1 MTTPPSPGK
10 TNGLGEPPSP
20 VSTQEVDWL
29 QCLLCR
35 GVYKDPWL
43 LRCLHTF
50 CQGCFD
56 NRVEAA
62 EGKSECPVCQERDV
76 FGHLKLRPDYAVR
89 YALDHGPA
97 ERRPVPCSAG
107 LGGVECGRPAVTHC
121 PTCAKY
127 MCTGC
132 HSNHME
138 LSRSHRVQALGEARA
153 DGKRPAC
160 WLHPHQQLKQYC
172 TTCEAPTCELCA
184 ETHPADHRRV
194 PLDDV
199 ASDEINQFCSSLD
212 GQKRKV
218 IDMKKIL
225 ARQIRRHTEAYERCR
240 RVVEEGHEV
249 LMDVLPSDKEQVLL
263 KLDERHRL
271 QKTRLEKFGE
281 KVLLLAGDATHITSV
296 MERQLQFGLNGE
308 VLALKKP
315 AESKLGGM
323 NRKIDD
329 HFSADTPMA
338 QALLKS
344 GAEIGREMM
353 RTVYRPHVAGDSR
366 RTSPVQLGTLQAFG
380 SSPSGSSHGS
390 SPELSLEQ
398 SLSRGSSYDHELLGP
413 EVSGSIRQN
422 GGELGGLG
430 FALPAEISAM
440 LNGNSSGDLFS
451 QPPSS
456 LGLSGMTNG
465 HGSHNGGLS
474 NGHSKL
480 GAVGGGSGGGL
491 SSLTNGLEQ
500 HLRLDEP
507 RSVSSSRP
515 TSSFSGLDIGGH
527 HGLVDYNGLSDY
539 STPRLTNGGL
549 GGQSQ
554 SSSTGPFNGNAGG
567 LGQSILSGVAME
579 RSFSGGGSYDSGFS
593 GRYSP
598 YSGISQYGRWS
609 NGNDT
614 ASDSGPPSHRPPS
627 VASTQ
632 LSSRGPPP
640 SPAPTTPSYPPRGQ
654 IRRQK
659 MIYNVKLGEFG
670 VMEGQFT
677 EPSGVAVNQRN
688 EIIVADT
695 NNHRIQVFDKEGRF
709 QFSFGECGKREG
721 QLLYPN
727 RVFVNKQSGD
737 IVVTERS
744 PTHQIQ
750 IYNQYGAFVRKFGA
764 DILQH
769 PRGVT
774 VDNKNRIV
782 VVECK
787 VMRVLIFDYY
797 GEVLKRFGCSRHL
810 EFPNGVAVNDKE
822 EIFISDNRAHCVKVF
837 GYDGQ
842 FLRKIG
848 GEGVTNYPIGVGI
861 NLLSQVVIA
870 DNHNNFNL
878 TVFTQDGQLVSALE
892 SKVKHAQC
900 FDMALME
907 GGSVV
912 LASKDYRLYVYR
924 YAPAQVQYAYPF

>member
-1 MTTPPSPGK
+1 MATPTSSGKLSSGSSGTT
-10 TNGLGEPPSP
+10 EPPATSL
-20 VSTQEVDWL
+20 TQDGDWL
-29 QCLLCR
+29 QCLVCR
-35 GVYKDPWL
+35 DVFKDPWL

-50 CQGCFD
+50 CQSCFD
-56 NRVEAA
+56 VRVEQ
-62 EGKSECPVCQERDV
+62 EGKNECPVCQERDV
-76 FGHLKLRPDYAVR
+76 FGHLKLRPDYAAR
-89 YALDHGPA
+89 YALEHGAA
-97 ERRPVPCSAG
+97 ERRAVPCSGGPAG
-107 LGGVECGRPAVTHC
+107 SECGRPAVSHC

-132 HSNHME
+132 HTVHLE
-138 LSRSHRVQALGEARA
+138 LSRAHRVQSLGEARA
-153 DGKRPAC
+153 DGKRAVC
-160 WLHPHQQLKQYC
+160 WLHLSQPLQYYC
-172 TTCEAPTCELCA
+172 ATCDVPTCQLCA
-184 ETHPADHRRV
+184 DQHPADHRRTMLEDIV
-194 PLDDV
+194 
-199 ASDEINQFCSSLD
+199 SDEIGVFCATID
-212 GQKRKV
+212 AQKRKV

-225 ARQIRRHTEAYERCR
+225 ARQIRRHNEAYERCR
-240 RVVEEGHEV
+240 RLVDEGHEV
-249 LMDVLPSDKEQVLL
+249 LVDVLPSGKDQVLL
-263 KLDERHRL
+263 KLDEIHRVM
-271 QKTRLEKFGE
+271 KARLEKFGE
-281 KVLLLAGDATHITSV
+281 KMLLLAGDVTHIISV
-296 MERQLQFGLNGE
+296 MERQLQFGLNAE

-315 AESKLGGM
+315 AESKLGVM

-329 HFSADTPMA
+329 HFSAEQAVA
-338 QALLKS
+338 QSLLRN
-344 GAEIGREMM
+344 GGEIGREMM
-353 RTVYRPHVAGDSR
+353 RSLYRPQVATDSR
-366 RTSPVQLGTLQAFG
+366 RASPVQTTDLRALNGFG

-398 SLSRGSSYDHELLGP
+398 SLSRGSSYDHELLSDGRQS
-413 EVSGSIRQN
+413 SGD
-422 GGELGGLG
+422 LGLG
-430 FALPAEISAM
+430 FALPSELSAL
-440 LNGNSSGDLFS
+440 LNGNSSSDLFS
-451 QPPSS
+451 HPPSS
-456 LGLSGMTNG
+456 LTLTGISNGGGSNG
-465 HGSHNGGLS
+465 HGKLNTVVGGLNGLSSLS
-474 NGHSKL
+474 NGLEHQLRLDDRSSVGSSSRPATGFSGLDLGSHHSL
-480 GAVGGGSGGGL
+480 GDFNSLADFGPSRLSNGLGQSTSASSGGSGGG
-491 SSLTNGLEQ
+491 
-500 HLRLDEP
+500 
-507 RSVSSSRP
+507 
-515 TSSFSGLDIGGH
+515 SG
-527 HGLVDYNGLSDY
+527 
-539 STPRLTNGGL
+539 
-549 GGQSQ
+549 
-554 SSSTGPFNGNAGG
+554 FCNGNAGGG
-567 LGQSILSGVAME
+567 LGQSILNGASGME
-579 RSFSGGGSYDSGFS
+579 RSFSGSYDSGFS
-593 GRYSP
+593 GRFSP
-598 YSGISQYGRWS
+598 YSVNQYGRWS
-609 NGNDT
+609 NGND
-614 ASDSGPPSHRPPS
+614 AGESLRPPS
-627 VASTQ
+627 ATGSQ
-632 LSSRGPPP
+632 LSRGPPP
-640 SPAPTTPSYPPRGQ
+640 AAPAPTPPYPPRGQ

-677 EPSGVAVNQRN
+677 EPSGVAVNARN

-787 VMRVLIFDYY
+787 VMRVLVFDYF
-797 GEVLKRFGCSRHL
+797 GDVLKRFGCSRHL

-837 GYDGQ
+837 SYEGQ

-861 NLLSQVVIA
+861 NLLGQVVIA

-878 TVFTQDGQLVSALE
+878 TVFTQEGQLISALE

-924 YAPAQVQYAYPF
+924 YAPSQVQYAYPF